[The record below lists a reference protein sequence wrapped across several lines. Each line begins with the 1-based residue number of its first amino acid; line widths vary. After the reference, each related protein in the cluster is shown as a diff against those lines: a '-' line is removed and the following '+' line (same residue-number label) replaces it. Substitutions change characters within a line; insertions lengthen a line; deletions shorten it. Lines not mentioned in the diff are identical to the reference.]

1 MEFFASKAAVAVCVE
16 DLLSRSDIDWQSITI
31 IRPEKSEVY
40 CVHIV
45 TDTLL
50 EEVAKDIQQRYSTVL
65 TNTSVKI
72 TKGG

>member
-16 DLLSRSDIDWQSITI
+16 DLLARSDIDWRSITI
-31 IRPEKSEVY
+31 TRPEKSEVY

-50 EEVAKDIQQRYSTVL
+50 EEVAKEIQQRYSKVL

-72 TKGG
+72 TKDG